1 MDDMD
6 QNIAVVDLLK
16 SMHLLYLF
24 ILVPFIAVSA
34 TSFLK
39 ISVVLSLLRNAIG
52 LQQTPPNT
60 VIYSLTLILT
70 LFIMKPIFIEI
81 YDRAQTKDFMNND
94 TTYLIESFD
103 DTFSPLK
110 KFLYDNSRQ
119 QQKQFFIKTAKDIW
133 PDRYKASATSD
144 SLIILMPAFIVD
156 ELTEAFRMI
165 FLIYLPFLIIDLITS
180 NVLLSLGMMM
190 VSPMTISLPLKILL
204 FVSIDGWSRIIRS
217 LVVSFY

>member
-1 MDDMD
+1 MEDVTS
-6 QNIAVVDLLK
+6 NLAVVDLLK

-39 ISVVLSLLRNAIG
+39 ISIVLSLLRNAIG

-60 VIYSLTLILT
+60 VIYSLSLILT
-70 LFIMKPIFIEI
+70 LFVMKPIFIEI
-81 YDRAQTKDFMNND
+81 YDVAQTKDFMNND
-94 TTYLIESFD
+94 TQYLMDSFD
-103 DTFSPLK
+103 DAFMPLK
-110 KFLYDNSRQ
+110 GFLSRNSRD
-119 QQKQFFIKTAKDIW
+119 QQKQFFIKTAKDLW
-133 PDRYKASATSD
+133 PDRYRASATAD

-204 FVSIDGWSRIIRS
+204 FVSIDGWSQMIRS
-217 LVVSFY
+217 LVTSFS